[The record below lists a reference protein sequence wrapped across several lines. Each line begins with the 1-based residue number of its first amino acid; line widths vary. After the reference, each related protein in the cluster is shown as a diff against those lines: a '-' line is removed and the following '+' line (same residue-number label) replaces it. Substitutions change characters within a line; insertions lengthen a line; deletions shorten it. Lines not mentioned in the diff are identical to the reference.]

1 MPASAGTRSSPAVS
15 LAASLAVV
23 ERALS
28 AHALRL
34 ALLDA
39 ARRLLAVGA
48 IVAAAP
54 LLVIVADHNLG
65 GLPRLALALLRHAW
79 LWGAAAG
86 FVWALL
92 VTLRTRFNP
101 AYVAQDLDR
110 ALGAGHSTLLDI
122 VLLGRSAGRDDV
134 VAALA
139 PGAAALVLDRR
150 PASNAAA
157 GLRGVGRLALAA
169 PAAWLLYAWVS
180 PKSVPDSWARLLG
193 AELAP
198 PTATRIALLRPAPTD
213 AVFAG
218 EALTLEFGVR
228 GPLSEPLVVQV
239 SWALRGATTVLELT
253 APPEPGEPGRRRL
266 TLAPH
271 ETAGPLRYVARMGDA
286 RLEGAIDVRTPPR
299 IDSVRLRVT
308 PPLYAG
314 APYELEAPPELTL
327 LSGATVVVTAG
338 ANCEMRDPVLVFRS
352 NVESRRRMGAGAQR
366 PRQAVATFSFEQDG
380 EYVIEFRDPLGKA
393 GRSAPRRVRVLAD
406 APPVVQY
413 DEPDAEREIDLRAAA
428 WLRLRAT
435 DDVRLSSVTLVSE
448 RAGEAPRR
456 FDLPLPEAG
465 AQRLEVAA
473 PLAQF
478 DVREGERVRL
488 WVEARDNRRL
498 ADGAPAP
505 QATRGRTL
513 TLTRGAEEGP
523 PGPGTGTQPGSGA
536 QDAPELE
543 QRLREM
549 IVQRAAQTGGQ
560 AVVVPRRA
568 GEGAAGPGA
577 SAGAGLVAL
586 VQTDSPDSTSDGTRE
601 TGDSSA
607 GAVEK
612 GESVEE
618 DGRRFLARH
627 ADALRALVE
636 KRAAQ
641 MGAGSGG
648 GEGPGAPGDETAGA
662 PAPERSEPNAPLAP
676 ATNVAVATTEARA
689 LGTDAD
695 REEATR
701 DKQAQ
706 GRENLREVEAEP
718 DTRPQTKPSAA
729 GEPVRAGPQAPGPS
743 RPDVAAGAE
752 SQPAAQSRASQ
763 GFLDYGPATEA
774 PADDAAA
781 PGAPRALSPAGAAR
795 TLLDRLRDI
804 GPIDASD
811 LVALG
816 YSETQAGGFVSDL
829 QRWVEQARL
838 AGMPLEPAD
847 WAAPAAPGALGSGM
861 DVRAALALG
870 GALAAPA
877 GGRWFGRRVVPPD
890 EQTVAADLR
899 EILDAYY
906 ESIASAARSSGA
918 ATERQS
924 SERSDPH
931 NSESEP

>member
-1 MPASAGTRSSPAVS
+1 
-15 LAASLAVV
+15 
-23 ERALS
+23 
-28 AHALRL
+28 
-34 ALLDA
+34 
-39 ARRLLAVGA
+39 
-48 IVAAAP
+48 
-54 LLVIVADHNLG
+54 
-65 GLPRLALALLRHAW
+65 
-79 LWGAAAG
+79 
-86 FVWALL
+86 
-92 VTLRTRFNP
+92 
-101 AYVAQDLDR
+101 
-110 ALGAGHSTLLDI
+110 
-122 VLLGRSAGRDDV
+122 
-134 VAALA
+134 
-139 PGAAALVLDRR
+139 
-150 PASNAAA
+150 
-157 GLRGVGRLALAA
+157 
-169 PAAWLLYAWVS
+169 
-180 PKSVPDSWARLLG
+180 
-193 AELAP
+193 
-198 PTATRIALLRPAPTD
+198 
-213 AVFAG
+213 
-218 EALTLEFGVR
+218 
-228 GPLSEPLVVQV
+228 
-239 SWALRGATTVLELT
+239 
-253 APPEPGEPGRRRL
+253 
-266 TLAPH
+266 
-271 ETAGPLRYVARMGDA
+271 
-286 RLEGAIDVRTPPR
+286 
-299 IDSVRLRVT
+299 
-308 PPLYAG
+308 
-314 APYELEAPPELTL
+314 
-327 LSGATVVVTAG
+327 
-338 ANCEMRDPVLVFRS
+338 
-352 NVESRRRMGAGAQR
+352 MGAGAQR

-676 ATNVAVATTEARA
+676 ATNVAVATPEARA

-695 REEATR
+695 RDEATR

-718 DTRPQTKPSAA
+718 HTRPQTKPSAA
-729 GEPVRAGPQAPGPS
+729 GEPARANPPPPGPS
-743 RPDVAAGAE
+743 QPDERNDVATGAE
-752 SQPAAQSRASQ
+752 SQPAAESRSAKDQAASRPSESGSHSADKEADSPDARASQ

-774 PADDAAA
+774 PADDA
-781 PGAPRALSPAGAAR
+781 GAPRALSPAGAAR

-847 WAAPAAPGALGSGM
+847 WAAPADPGALGSGM

-906 ESIASAARSSGA
+906 ESIASAARNSGSA
-918 ATERQS
+918 IVRPGLEP
-924 SERSDPH
+924 SDPH
-931 NSESEP
+931 DAGSEP